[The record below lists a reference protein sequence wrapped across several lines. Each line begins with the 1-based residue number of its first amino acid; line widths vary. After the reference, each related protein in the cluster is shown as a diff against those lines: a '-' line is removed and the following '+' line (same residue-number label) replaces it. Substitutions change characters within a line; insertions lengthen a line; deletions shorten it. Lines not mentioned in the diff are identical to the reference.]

1 MELIQQNKIRLE
13 DGHKY
18 SGWGYF
24 ENGQFIPHGC
34 GKKFYSDHYVYG
46 NFNRGLVEG
55 PAIESYDMYMQTM
68 QFTNNRGNGWG
79 LSINRGRLSEFGY
92 YKDNKLQIDLSDFAL
107 WYYTKM
113 QDAGRE
119 ENMLTVYTFNSS
131 HEVAELLIGY
141 KPGPIQNGVGLV
153 GMGFHFMRD
162 GSIWM
167 GNTATRRFSGKLIH
181 FNSDG
186 TIDCGKFDNGEL
198 KERMELQEIIN
209 TYYGTFD
216 FSEDDLFANLFRRR
230 EKNPL
235 REQFRNT
242 QPIKVGY
249 NYFSNVISQVNK
261 SSLNKFYMKY
271 TLWEVDFNGTGN
283 FISLGDEEDR
293 EEWEIGDSYIITP
306 HGTLEIKDAIFVN
319 EGPLVGVQFQVNGTL
334 TMDEFSC
341 SHGFESDIDVT
352 TVALM
357 RQPHNVWLWVYAFD
371 ENGNPVAN
379 FCGTDDLDG
388 LANFIPFLERKYLK
402 K

>member
-1 MELIQQNKIRLE
+1 MELIQQNNIRLE

-34 GKKFYSDHYVYG
+34 GKKYYPDHYIYG

-55 PAIESYDMYMQTM
+55 PAIESHDMYMQTM
-68 QFTNNRGNGWG
+68 QFKNNRGNGWG
-79 LSINRGRLSEFGY
+79 LSINRGGLSEFGY
-92 YKDNKLQIDLSDFAL
+92 YKENKLHIDLSDFAL
-107 WYYTKM
+107 WYYTKLE
-113 QDAGRE
+113 DAGRD
-119 ENMLTVYTFNSS
+119 ENMLTVYTFKSS
-131 HEVAELLIGY
+131 HEVSELLIGY

-153 GMGFHFMRD
+153 GMGFHFMHD
-162 GSIWM
+162 GSMWM
-167 GNTATRRFSGKLIH
+167 GNTATRRFSGNLIH

-186 TIDCGKFDNGEL
+186 TIDCGNFENGEL

-209 TYYGTFD
+209 AYYGTFD
-216 FSEDDLFANLFRRR
+216 FSEDDLFANLFRKR
-230 EKNPL
+230 EKNPK

-249 NYFSNVISQVNK
+249 NYFSNVISQPNK

-283 FISLGDEEDR
+283 FISIGNADDR

-306 HGTLEIKDAIFVN
+306 HGTLEISDAIFVN
-319 EGPLVGVQFQVNGTL
+319 DGPLVGVQFQVNGTL
-334 TMDEFSC
+334 KMDQFSC
-341 SHGFESDIDVT
+341 SDGFESDIDVAT
-352 TVALM
+352 FALM
-357 RQPHNVWLWVYAFD
+357 RQPHNAWLWVYAFD
-371 ENGNPVAN
+371 EDGNPVAN
-379 FCGTDDLDG
+379 FCGTDILDG